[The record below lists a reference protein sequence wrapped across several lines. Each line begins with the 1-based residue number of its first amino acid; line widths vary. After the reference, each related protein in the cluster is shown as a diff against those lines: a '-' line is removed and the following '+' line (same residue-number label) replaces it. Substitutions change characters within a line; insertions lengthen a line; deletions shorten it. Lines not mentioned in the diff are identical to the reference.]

1 MGAHGGRRVL
11 LRRGGRN
18 RVREGRSAHRR
29 FGRQADRPDPK
40 RRRLGD
46 GKRRSGTGGL
56 MDDEDVEI
64 LGRNQRLRVLAAAAV
79 GAAIAL
85 IWVAALEQLAQL
97 TRESEFVA
105 RTLAAAVDD
114 DADFQRR
121 ATR

>member
-1 MGAHGGRRVL
+1 
-11 LRRGGRN
+11 
-18 RVREGRSAHRR
+18 
-29 FGRQADRPDPK
+29 
-40 RRRLGD
+40 
-46 GKRRSGTGGL
+46 